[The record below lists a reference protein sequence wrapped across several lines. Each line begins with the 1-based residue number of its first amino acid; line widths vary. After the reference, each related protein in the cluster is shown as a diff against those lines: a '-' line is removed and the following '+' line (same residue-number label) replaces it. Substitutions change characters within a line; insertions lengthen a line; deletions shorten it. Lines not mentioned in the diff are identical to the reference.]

1 MLSPR
6 TFNIYWVLSFGGVQ
20 SGTNAMENA
29 QLCIYRIV
37 ILGPAL
43 TVVTVTDN
51 RFLLYSH
58 LPVFEVGRV
67 EPVET
72 RNFYAPRNGK
82 KIS

>member
-6 TFNIYWVLSFGGVQ
+6 TFNIFWVLTFGGVQ

-58 LPVFEVGRV
+58 LPVFEVGRLNLWR
-67 EPVET
+67 VET
-72 RNFYAPRNGK
+72 RSFYVIK
-82 KIS
+82 